1 MTTRIWKFTVGPA
14 EESLRLDQLISQ
26 RTGLS
31 RRKARAVLQMGGVQV
46 ARKRVRVAGRTLAAG
61 AEVLVAHD
69 DALGVPPDL
78 PVPVLF
84 EDDWLLVV
92 DKPAGMASQG
102 TQASDQHDLTA
113 LLQRQRPGQVLALQH
128 RLDQGTS
135 GILVIAKHASAHL
148 GSQFQARTI
157 AKTYLARA
165 RRAPGPGQRGPA
177 HRPHPGLPTGPLRL
191 FGRPGGP
198 AAGAH
203 RFPPGRA
210 EEAVGL
216 CPGFWVVAEPHTG
229 RTHQIRVHLSHLGR
243 PVVGDGYYHGEP
255 SDQLWLHAWKLE
267 LEHPVTGARLALTA
281 PPTRFMAIHDGP
293 GASAGLQPGIGAS
306 EVDVDGSWPGC
317 PGRTASGSGP
327 VMLEPP
333 FDYAPWIDQARRAG
347 GPLLVWGGDGTFH
360 HAGRALVAQGGPVA
374 LGAVPGGSGNGLVR
388 GLRTPWTP
396 PARSCACW
404 RAANWPSTCPGWTA
418 NPS

>member
-148 GSQFQARTI
+148 GSQFQARAI
-157 AKTYLARA
+157 AKTYLARLA
-165 RRAPGPGQRGPA
+165 
-177 HRPHPGLPTGPLRL
+177 GPLDPVSVDL
-191 FGRPGGP
+191 PIGRIRGSQP
-198 AAGAH
+198 ARYGCSGDLEDPRPARTDFRPAS
-203 RFPPGRA
+203 A
-210 EEAVGL
+210 EESLGL

-281 PPTRFMAIHDGP
+281 PPTRFMA
-293 GASAGLQPGIGAS
+293 S
-306 EVDVDGSWPGC
+306 
-317 PGRTASGSGP
+317 
-327 VMLEPP
+327 
-333 FDYAPWIDQARRAG
+333 
-347 GPLLVWGGDGTFH
+347 
-360 HAGRALVAQGGPVA
+360 
-374 LGAVPGGSGNGLVR
+374 
-388 GLRTPWTP
+388 
-396 PARSCACW
+396 
-404 RAANWPSTCPGWTA
+404 
-418 NPS
+418 